1 MDVTTAPVNVITYIM
16 RLYVLV
22 LFLVAVIKIYGEK
35 KLKEGEFF
43 FFHSQFERVRS
54 DLVGREWLKEH
65 KTDAYTVML
74 SQERLRLWLGP
85 SFIIHK
91 TCVYYSIGGHVV
103 SDEVAG

>member
-1 MDVTTAPVNVITYIM
+1 M
-16 RLYVLV
+16 
-22 LFLVAVIKIYGEK
+22 EK
-35 KLKEGEFF
+35 RNLKKGSFF
-43 FFHSQFERVRS
+43 FYSQFERVRS

-65 KTDAYTVML
+65 KADAYTVLL